1 MAAAEKNFSYPLNQH
16 NNLQPAIKNTIFE
29 LNKKFYVIRYESN
42 TNQSFRS
49 NRLHKE
55 NPIYTMEEF
64 LQQDNGTYLWVMGK
78 DENKK
83 IHTVFTET
91 KSIQEIG
98 TTHSN
103 IVHRIFFNHNYDRNL
118 IPKMDTLLYAGE
130 IKLDNDS
137 KEIIINFLSGT
148 FMLDRVN
155 LNKKNNINIAKNQV
169 LQQFSEEI
177 NIPGYTIIFDDSRKT
192 FIVQQMTIGQ
202 LIEYYNAGLSIYQF
216 NTKQEA
222 KEFISIPLK
231 RAKLISRKTS
241 KERLPP
247 KYRNQKNINNIQ
259 SQINDLEQLSSKEK
273 LTLQQLENIQYETL
287 LLQANKSTKN
297 KNIIG
302 GKKRKNKTKR
312 KKLKNNKNIKTKR
325 KTKKYA

>member
-1 MAAAEKNFSYPLNQH
+1 MILKW
-16 NNLQPAIKNTIFE
+16 I
-29 LNKKFYVIRYESN
+29 
-42 TNQSFRS
+42 
-49 NRLHKE
+49 
-55 NPIYTMEEF
+55 
-64 LQQDNGTYLWVMGK
+64 
-78 DENKK
+78 
-83 IHTVFTET
+83 
-91 KSIQEIG
+91 
-98 TTHSN
+98 
-103 IVHRIFFNHNYDRNL
+103 
-118 IPKMDTLLYAGE
+118 LLYAGE
-130 IKLDNDS
+130 IKLDNDR

-192 FIVQQMTIGQ
+192 FIVQQMTIEQ

-241 KERLPP
+241 KERLPS

-273 LTLQQLENIQYETL
+273 LTLQQLENIQHETL

-302 GKKRKNKTKR
+302 GKKP
-312 KKLKNNKNIKTKR
+312 KK
-325 KTKKYA
+325 

>member
-1 MAAAEKNFSYPLNQH
+1 MAAAENKFSYPLNKH

-29 LNKKFYVIRYESN
+29 LNKKFYVIQYGSN
-42 TNQSFRS
+42 TNESFRS
-49 NRLHKE
+49 DRIHKE

-64 LQQDNGTYLWVMGK
+64 LQQESGTYLWVMGK

-103 IVHRIFFNHNYDRNL
+103 IVHRIFFNHNYNRNL

-231 RAKLISRKTS
+231 KAKLIARKKS
-241 KERLPP
+241 KERLPE
-247 KYRNQKNINNIQ
+247 KYRNQKTINNFQ
-259 SQINDLEQLSSKEK
+259 TQINELEEITRKEK
-273 LTLQQLENIQYETL
+273 LTLQELENIQQEIL
-287 LLQANKSTKN
+287 LSEVKRNRKRIN
-297 KNIIG
+297 G

-312 KKLKNNKNIKTKR
+312 KKLKNKR
-325 KTKKYA
+325 KTKKYIQKN

>member
-1 MAAAEKNFSYPLNQH
+1 MAAAENKFSYPLNKH

-29 LNKKFYVIRYESN
+29 LNKKFYVIQYGSN
-42 TNQSFRS
+42 TNESFRS
-49 NRLHKE
+49 DRIHKE

-64 LQQDNGTYLWVMGK
+64 LQQESGTYLWVMGK

-103 IVHRIFFNHNYDRNL
+103 IVHRIFFNHNYDRDL

-155 LNKKNNINIAKNQV
+155 LNKKNNINFAKKQV

-231 RAKLISRKTS
+231 KAKLIARKKS
-241 KERLPP
+241 MERRSE
-247 KYRNQKNINNIQ
+247 KYRNQKTINNFQ
-259 SQINDLEQLSSKEK
+259 TQINELEEITRKEK
-273 LTLQQLENIQYETL
+273 LTLQELENIQQEIL
-287 LLQANKSTKN
+287 LSEVKRKRKRIN
-297 KNIIG
+297 G
-302 GKKRKNKTKR
+302 GKKIKTKR
-312 KKLKNNKNIKTKR
+312 KKRKNKR
-325 KTKKYA
+325 KTKKYIKI

>member
-1 MAAAEKNFSYPLNQH
+1 MAAAENKFSYPLNKH

-29 LNKKFYVIRYESN
+29 LNKKFYVIQYGSN
-42 TNQSFRS
+42 TNESFRS
-49 NRLHKE
+49 DRIHKE

-64 LQQDNGTYLWVMGK
+64 LQQESGTYLWVMGK

-103 IVHRIFFNHNYDRNL
+103 IVHRIFFNHNYDRDL

-155 LNKKNNINIAKNQV
+155 LNKKNNINFAKKQV

-231 RAKLISRKTS
+231 KIKLTSRKTAM
-241 KERLPP
+241 ERVPE
-247 KYRNQKNINNIQ
+247 KYRKQKSINNIQ
-259 SQINDLEQLSSKEK
+259 TQINELEEITRKEK
-273 LTLQQLENIQYETL
+273 LTLQELENIQQEIL
-287 LLQANKSTKN
+287 LSEVKRKRKRIN
-297 KNIIG
+297 G
-302 GKKRKNKTKR
+302 GKKIKTKR
-312 KKLKNNKNIKTKR
+312 KKRKNKR
-325 KTKKYA
+325 KTKKYIKI